1 MFVTSH
7 SDGRILILSYPFPF
21 ASISCV
27 TPDECERDGEQ
38 CGNHKWW
45 CFDGTLLRE
54 MCDGGMEKW
63 AAMNELRNI
72 FLALEIYD
80 VVSSLPKKRQ
90 KENKKEAKNFPIWF
104 TFYVLKLPR
113 FPYDERTGG
122 RWDDTFRNLH
132 LLFGNHAWICIYLH
146 LYFIHNVRGGKKKES
161 AEMFISLRFFS
172 ASRLPSTGL
181 RWWFF
186 HLIFLHSVHA
196 GMSNKSFPQSWWQ
209 DSGWL
214 RQSFGTTEISA
225 GRKLWIM
232 SVVRYMRV
240 QREFLN

>member
-1 MFVTSH
+1 MMMFRWYFVARDVWRWDGKVG
-7 SDGRILILSYPFPF
+7 SDEWIEKYLSGVGNLWC
-21 ASISCV
+21 CV
-27 TPDECERDGEQ
+27 VPPE
-38 CGNHKWW
+38 
-45 CFDGTLLRE
+45 
-54 MCDGGMEKW
+54 
-63 AAMNELRNI
+63 
-72 FLALEIYD
+72 
-80 VVSSLPKKRQ
+80 KRQ